1 MDFLNGARTGSREK
15 MPKLG
20 DGHRELVLLF

>member
-1 MDFLNGARTGSREK
+1 MDFLNDARTVSREM